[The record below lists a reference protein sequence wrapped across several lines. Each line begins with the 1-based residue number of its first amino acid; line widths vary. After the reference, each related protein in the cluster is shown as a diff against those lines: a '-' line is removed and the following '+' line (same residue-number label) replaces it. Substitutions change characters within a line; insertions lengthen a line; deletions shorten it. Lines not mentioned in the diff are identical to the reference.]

1 MGDRAKQASG
11 LAILAAPLTPSLSRE
26 STGEVDVDKPR
37 EGTIHTSH
45 NTAAERAPV
54 LKVHP
59 MEHQWSFEGKY
70 I

>member
-1 MGDRAKQASG
+1 MQASS
-11 LAILAAPLTPSLSRE
+11 LAVLASPLTPPLSRE
-26 STGEVDVDKPR
+26 SAGEMDVDKPR
-37 EGTIHTSH
+37 EGTSLTSH

-59 MEHQWSFEGKY
+59 MEYQWSFEGKC